1 MADLER
7 EQLRAPNAGSG
18 EQLEHKPV
26 VGRHEGEWRNA
37 GWYIPHRIVT
47 DAEGPNDGVVSI
59 TSATYGESTAVWDG
73 DHLSLVNWPHP
84 RGLWEDRAAHYGAL
98 VQRLADEGF

>member
-1 MADLER
+1 M
-7 EQLRAPNAGSG
+7 NARW
-18 EQLEHKPV
+18 QDAV
-26 VGRHEGEWRNA
+26 VGEELPLLDAIARLDA
-37 GWYIPHRIVT
+37 AALQILIVT